1 MEAAERE
8 SEPAAGKGSRETWM
22 DSLMMKHRSGK
33 TFTGRR
39 DHYQEVTD
47 RIVAALESGA
57 LVQKLLAS
65 RIEVH
70 H

>member
-1 MEAAERE
+1 MMAVGMSAAWAQGNR
-8 SEPAAGKGSRETWM
+8 
-22 DSLMMKHRSGK
+22 L
-33 TFTGRR
+33 
-39 DHYQEVTD
+39 EVVKA
-47 RIVAALESGA
+47 RHQLLCGA